1 MTDFFRL
8 EREIKD
14 VLEEFAQD
22 PEKKQKLL
30 TGRRVQLAEELSKF
44 LFWELG
50 CTNLFWSFFKGH
62 WRFFVVIYNNRMI
75 ISIQLIYGTN
85 YILVKTIFMMKIILT
100 IDTIQCAIAWPLFF
114 LQELKLIMKLCIINF
129 YISNMIW
136 SRNLER
142 NNIGLEILNINTT
155 CDP

>member
-44 LFWELG
+44 FLRIRVPKFILIIFQRAL
-50 CTNLFWSFFKGH
+50 T
-62 WRFFVVIYNNRMI
+62 FFVVIYNNRMI
-75 ISIQLIYGTN
+75 ISIQLIYGAN
-85 YILVKTIFMMKIILT
+85 YILDKTIFMMKIILT
-100 IDTIQCAIAWPLFF
+100 SHTIQCAIA
-114 LQELKLIMKLCIINF
+114 
-129 YISNMIW
+129 
-136 SRNLER
+136 
-142 NNIGLEILNINTT
+142 
-155 CDP
+155 